1 MERHVILTLGRSGS
15 NTLCDMLNQNPA
27 VLNFGEVLGEWNAVR
42 KLQRRLPLIPQGD
55 EAFLD
60 WVLYS
65 GAFLRMV
72 NAVRSLRKT
81 LAGQRGAA
89 KPIRDIQSWG
99 IKDFSL
105 NFTRFGLSDY
115 LDNRADLKVI
125 GLLRQDVV
133 DRMISNAM
141 LGATGVIKT
150 TSARSGGR
158 KTLRIEPTQ
167 VAALLADIETENTE
181 LEAMLGRL
189 PEARK
194 LVIRYE
200 DLFSDPELRHQTM
213 AAIFAFLGVEPV
225 RTEERMVK
233 IIRRPVKEV
242 IENFD
247 ECVAAVRG
255 TPHEEL
261 LQRAAARGAT

>member
-1 MERHVILTLGRSGS
+1 
-15 NTLCDMLNQNPA
+15 
-27 VLNFGEVLGEWNAVR
+27 
-42 KLQRRLPLIPQGD
+42 
-55 EAFLD
+55 
-60 WVLYS
+60 
-65 GAFLRMV
+65 
-72 NAVRSLRKT
+72 
-81 LAGQRGAA
+81 
-89 KPIRDIQSWG
+89 
-99 IKDFSL
+99 
-105 NFTRFGLSDY
+105 
-115 LDNRADLKVI
+115 
-125 GLLRQDVV
+125 
-133 DRMISNAM
+133 
-141 LGATGVIKT
+141 
-150 TSARSGGR
+150 
-158 KTLRIEPTQ
+158 
-167 VAALLADIETENTE
+167 
-181 LEAMLGRL
+181 MLGRL

-255 TPHEEL
+255 TPYEEL